1 MILGLLA
8 LLTLVALP
16 ACGVLLRN
24 GGQPTPPPGKTL
36 EAFARR
42 LGVEV
47 ALSENAATE
56 AQGSDEARFAALL
69 ATVDEK
75 ALLAYQQEE
84 IQARA
89 LLVSVF
95 GDSKPELDLLPAADT
110 RVSMLAR
117 AMGLVDDLE
126 RDADGRDLLETIL
139 AEDPRHVIAHEVLA
153 RSLARGGQIDAAI
166 AKLRALHRAFPAYA
180 SWTMQLGNFL
190 LEYEHYAKDADP
202 AMLALHHREG
212 ERLMASLVDG
222 PLGIQA
228 SRLLAGHLMR
238 RFQPERLET
247 VLRKALVAW
256 PKHPQLELDLA
267 KSLRYQGKVDQ
278 ALALL
283 RPLTELGA
291 EQRARGIVSE
301 ACLETAWCYR
311 SLDRYSDALASLE
324 SIAADDATVPR
335 PALDNLRKALN
346 EEVKLG
352 ARTSFSSMELR
363 YQLRKSD
370 SSKARSNALRIL
382 SENAEA
388 IEAVEE
394 DYLYVL
400 KRDSDAELRLAA
412 LAALL
417 RTKLAPSVYMQVALM
432 DSEAGNRKIA
442 AGLARQ
448 LPRQDAAR
456 LLLDALGRE
465 EDHEVF
471 RYLHEQL
478 ARATGA
484 SFLLERGAEATP
496 VRRAKVLDEWTERL
510 GMRGAAA
517 ASEPSAE
524 QGNAKSDIKTDKSTD
539 PQR

>member
-1 MILGLLA
+1 
-8 LLTLVALP
+8 
-16 ACGVLLRN
+16 
-24 GGQPTPPPGKTL
+24 
-36 EAFARR
+36 
-42 LGVEV
+42 
-47 ALSENAATE
+47 
-56 AQGSDEARFAALL
+56 
-69 ATVDEK
+69 
-75 ALLAYQQEE
+75 
-84 IQARA
+84 
-89 LLVSVF
+89 
-95 GDSKPELDLLPAADT
+95 
-110 RVSMLAR
+110 
-117 AMGLVDDLE
+117 
-126 RDADGRDLLETIL
+126 
-139 AEDPRHVIAHEVLA
+139 
-153 RSLARGGQIDAAI
+153 
-166 AKLRALHRAFPAYA
+166 
-180 SWTMQLGNFL
+180 
-190 LEYEHYAKDADP
+190 
-202 AMLALHHREG
+202 
-212 ERLMASLVDG
+212 
-222 PLGIQA
+222 
-228 SRLLAGHLMR
+228 
-238 RFQPERLET
+238 
-247 VLRKALVAW
+247 
-256 PKHPQLELDLA
+256 
-267 KSLRYQGKVDQ
+267 
-278 ALALL
+278 
-283 RPLTELGA
+283 
-291 EQRARGIVSE
+291 VSE